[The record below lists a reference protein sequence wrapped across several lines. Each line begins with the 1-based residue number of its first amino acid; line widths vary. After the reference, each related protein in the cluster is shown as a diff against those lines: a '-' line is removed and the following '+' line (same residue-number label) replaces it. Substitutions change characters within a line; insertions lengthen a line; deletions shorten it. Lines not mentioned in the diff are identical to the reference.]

1 MEIVEID
8 QFLKQKND
16 YPVLDT
22 RSPSEYA
29 AGHIPRAIN
38 LPLFDNVQRAT
49 IGSIY
54 KEEGREKAIKVG
66 LRLVGPKLERFIE
79 IAESFGSKKLLI
91 HCWRGG
97 MRSSSLAWLL
107 ELYGFEIQ
115 VLKGGYKSY
124 RNYLLSFFEQPLK
137 LKILSGSTGSM
148 KTFLL
153 EEMQRMGAQIVDLE
167 KLAHHQGSS
176 FGSHNE
182 GEQPTSEQFQ
192 NDILENFLK
201 FSLEK
206 AIWLEDESFIIGK
219 THLISG
225 LYQLMRKSPRY
236 LIVLPIEQRL
246 EVLVQGYGNLPKE
259 KLIQS
264 TLNIAKKLGKENT
277 QRAVAHI
284 ENGEMK
290 EAARII
296 LTYYDKAYSKGINKK
311 AATIEKKFQLSI
323 DNLERV
329 AHSLMKVD

>member
-22 RSPSEYA
+22 RSPGEYA

-54 KEEGREKAIKVG
+54 KEEGRQKAIKVG

-153 EEMQRMGAQIVDLE
+153 EKMQRMGAQVVDLE

-225 LYQLMRKSPRY
+225 LYQLMQKSPRY

-264 TLNIAKKLGKENT
+264 TLNVAKKLGKENT
-277 QRAVAHI
+277 QRAVTHI

-311 AATIEKKFQLSI
+311 AATIEKEFQLSI

>member
-22 RSPSEYA
+22 RSPGEYA

-148 KTFLL
+148 KTRLL
-153 EEMQRMGAQIVDLE
+153 KEMQRMGAQVVDLE
-167 KLAHHQGSS
+167 KLAHHQGSA

-225 LYQLMRKSPRY
+225 LYQLMQKSPRY
-236 LIVLPIEQRL
+236 LIVVPIEQRL

-277 QRAVAHI
+277 QRAVTHI

-290 EAARII
+290 KAARII

-311 AATIEKKFQLSI
+311 AATIEKEFQLSI

>member
-22 RSPSEYA
+22 RSPGEYA

-54 KEEGREKAIKVG
+54 KEEGRQKAIKVG

-153 EEMQRMGAQIVDLE
+153 EEMQRMGAQVVDLE

-225 LYQLMRKSPRY
+225 LYQLMQKSPRY
-236 LIVLPIEQRL
+236 LIVVPIEQRL

-277 QRAVAHI
+277 QRAVTHI

-290 EAARII
+290 KAARII

-311 AATIEKKFQLSI
+311 AATIEKEFQLSI